1 MTSNTA
7 SQTAHATATASLSL
21 TKSIT
26 SGDPYSTVGGTISYS
41 YTLSNTGNLLL
52 TYAGSVTVLADGA
65 AVSTLHSQSLEI
77 SLSTASPLPLIL
89 AGGLACL
96 LMLVLLTWWMH
107 RRRRSRRRLGGLAKS
122 PAWSAGT

>member
-1 MTSNTA
+1 MITVPGTA
-7 SQTAHATATASLSL
+7 NPSASLNALSRKTGNPDQL
-21 TKSIT
+21 GFDI
-26 SGDPYSTVGGTISYS
+26 
-41 YTLSNTGNLLL
+41 TLSNTGNLLL